1 MPRRPAQEPHLVMYK
16 FTITVAAL
24 LIVTICA
31 LSACVLGGGEVVLLF
46 MEFALRVIFPVLVLA
61 VVGGVVVS
69 Q

>member
-1 MPRRPAQEPHLVMYK
+1 MYK
-16 FTITVAAL
+16 FSITVLAL

-46 MEFALRVIFPVLVLA
+46 LEFLLRVIFPVLVLA
-61 VVGGVVVS
+61 VAGAVVT

>member
-1 MPRRPAQEPHLVMYK
+1 MYK

-31 LSACVLGGGEVVLLF
+31 LSACVLGGGEVVTLF
-46 MEFALRVIFPVLVLA
+46 LEFAVRVIFPCMVLA
-61 VVGGVVVS
+61 VAGAVVS

>member
-1 MPRRPAQEPHLVMYK
+1 MYK

-46 MEFALRVIFPVLVLA
+46 MEFALRVLAPALVLA
-61 VVGGVVVS
+61 VAGGVLVS

>member
-1 MPRRPAQEPHLVMYK
+1 MYK

-31 LSACVLGGGEVVLLF
+31 LSACVLGGSEVF
-46 MEFALRVIFPVLVLA
+46 IIFAEFALRVLFPVLVLA
-61 VVGGVVVS
+61 VAGAVVT

>member
-1 MPRRPAQEPHLVMYK
+1 MYK
-16 FTITVAAL
+16 FSITVL
-24 LIVTICA
+24 SLVIVTICA

-61 VVGGVVVS
+61 VAGAVVS